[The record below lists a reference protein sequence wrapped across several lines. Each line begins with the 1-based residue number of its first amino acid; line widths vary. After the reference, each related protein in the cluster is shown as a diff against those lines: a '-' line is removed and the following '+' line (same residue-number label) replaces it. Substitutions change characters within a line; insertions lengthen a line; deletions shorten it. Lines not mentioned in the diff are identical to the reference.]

1 MSADDVHP
9 NGTDTIVLIHGLW
22 VTALIWEHWVERYRA
37 RGYRVLA
44 PDWPGLGPGIAE
56 LRRDPSAIAGLG
68 VTEIADHY
76 AHLVGEL
83 HPPPALVGHCLGG
96 LVVQVLLDRGLGA
109 VGVAINPVPPSGA
122 KHRSFMLMAGFPALR
137 NSSQHRQAI
146 ALTPRQFHRAFAS
159 TLSYQ
164 QATAVHARH
173 NIPAPAS
180 VVRPSCFTDLAR
192 PDLRN
197 RARAPLLLIG
207 GGRDQIFP
215 ASRTRSTFR
224 RYRKSNAVTGYQEY
238 PGRSHY
244 TIGEPGWEY
253 VADYALRWAM
263 DHARHD
269 P

>member
-1 MSADDVHP
+1 
-9 NGTDTIVLIHGLW
+9 
-22 VTALIWEHWVERYRA
+22 VTQATS
-37 RGYRVLA
+37 LA
-44 PDWPGLGPGIAE
+44 SSFTLGVPLTGRPSRISSYSWRISDWPGLGPGIAE
-56 LRRDPSAIAGLG
+56 LRRDPSVIAGLS

-76 AHLVGEL
+76 AYLIREL

-109 VGVAINPVPPSGA
+109 VGVAVNPAPPRGV
-122 KHRSFMLMAGFPALR
+122 KHRSFTLMAGFPALR
-137 NSSQHRQAI
+137 NSVRHRQAI

-180 VVRPSCFTDLAR
+180 VVRPKCFTDLAR
-192 PDLRN
+192 PDFRN

-215 ASRTRSTFR
+215 TSRTRSSFR
-224 RYRKSNAVTGYQEY
+224 RYRKSKAVTGYQEY

-244 TIGEPGWEY
+244 TIGEAGWEH